1 MYCRLHDLNRC
12 IIPDVRCRYAAWQRD
27 LREADRAWVRVL
39 GWTDDLEDGYHGEGH
54 VGWSVIGTVRA
65 KAHVHVEEGGS
76 VTLEPSGLEGDG
88 AAVYGPVGTICCGAH
103 AAAWKMSVS
112 GGLERWFD
120 GDLSRKVRGGEEE

>member
-54 VGWSVIGTVRA
+54 VGWSVIGTVGA

-76 VTLEPSGLEGDG
+76 VALEPSRLEGDSS
-88 AAVYGPVGTICCGAH
+88 AIYGPVRAVCCGAH
-103 AAAWKMSVS
+103 TAAWKMSVS

>member
-1 MYCRLHDLNRC
+1 MYGRLHDLDRC
-12 IIPDVRCRYAAWQRD
+12 IIPHVWCWYAAWQRD
-27 LREADRAWVRVL
+27 LRETDRAWVRVL

-88 AAVYGPVGTICCGAH
+88 AAVYGPVGAICCGAH
-103 AAAWKMSVS
+103 AAAWEMGISW
-112 GGLERWFD
+112 GLERWFD
-120 GDLSRKVRGGEEE
+120 GKLSR